1 MNHIKK
7 VKLMVLLF
15 ALCSSFA
22 NAQNDKHIES
32 VLRKVAD
39 RIVAQTSYQ
48 FVNTKTGQT
57 YDNLKNVP
65 FSLDVKVKTDYNDWH
80 YTNGVL
86 DIAMLELANKIN
98 DQQYQKYV
106 QQNMDFD
113 FNPDNLNYFKKQ
125 YNEVLGQENGIEKV
139 SKQSMYMFF
148 RMIRL
153 DDYGTMAAS
162 LVDLYEKDK
171 NPLYKVYFDKAAHEL
186 MYAEPRLKD
195 GTIARYDPHQ
205 MTIWADDLYMSV
217 SLLARM
223 GKLTGDH
230 KYFDDA
236 AHQVI
241 QFHHY
246 LWDAT
251 KQIYYHCYYTD
262 DKENGVAYW
271 GRCNGWIMMA
281 QADLLSALPDNYPQR
296 NKLIELFRQDVS
308 GVARYQSNTGLWHQL
323 LDKTDSYLETSC
335 SAMFTYSIA
344 RGVNRGWLRPDFAQV
359 AYYGWK
365 GIESKITADG
375 DVTSICPGT
384 GIAPSIVA
392 YYNRPE
398 RQNLA
403 MGEGPV
409 LRAGAEM
416 IGLKPYREQPASSFY
431 HLIKDRSK

>member
-1 MNHIKK
+1 MKRIK
-7 VKLMVLLF
+7 LLGLLF
-15 ALCSSFA
+15 ALCAQFA
-22 NAQNDKHIES
+22 NAQNDQHIES
-32 VLRKVAD
+32 VLRRVAD

-48 FVNTKTGQT
+48 FVNTKNAQT
-57 YDNLKNVP
+57 YDNLKGVP
-65 FSLDVKVKTDYNDWH
+65 FSLDIKVKSDYNDWH

-86 DIAMLELANKIN
+86 DIAMLELAKKIN
-98 DQQYQKYV
+98 DQKYQKYV
-106 QQNMDFD
+106 QKNMDFD

-125 YNEVLGQENGIEKV
+125 YKEVLGQENGIEKV

-162 LVDLYEKDK
+162 LIDLYEKDK
-171 NPLYKVYFDKAAHEL
+171 NPLYKEYFDKAAHEL
-186 MYAEPRLKD
+186 LYAEPRLKD

-205 MTIWADDLYMSV
+205 MTVWADDLYMSV

-223 GKLTGDH
+223 GKLTEDH

-236 AHQVI
+236 AHQII

-246 LWDAT
+246 LWDAA

-281 QADLLSALPDNYPQR
+281 QADLLSVLPDNYSQR
-296 NKLIELFRQDVS
+296 NKLIELFRQDVA
-308 GVARYQSNTGLWHQL
+308 GVARYQSSTGLWHQL

-398 RQNLA
+398 RKDLA

-416 IGLKPYREQPASSFY
+416 IGLKPYREQPASNFY